1 MTWRMSS
8 YGANAPV
15 ASPARADGA
24 SARPRTRAA
33 RTRRVAM
40 ARSHSTGRAARRGYR
55 GSGARGVGAPPAG
68 ARRGP
73 RGPQDVPKRQVQ
85 SPWQVPSG
93 GQAAPG
99 GSHSSPGSTLPL
111 PQTATGIVVVVVS
124 VGGGEDVVEDVSTVV
139 VVVVSVVVELVV
151 VLDVVVVV
159 VDPPRRQLASQTPG
173 DGGSHCSPVSTTP
186 LPHTGWLKCVEWS
199 VLTFRPTNWPTPTK
213 LRPKRRL
220 AF

>member
-93 GQAAPG
+93 GQAAP
-99 GSHSSPGSTLPL
+99 
-111 PQTATGIVVVVVS
+111 GIVVVVVS